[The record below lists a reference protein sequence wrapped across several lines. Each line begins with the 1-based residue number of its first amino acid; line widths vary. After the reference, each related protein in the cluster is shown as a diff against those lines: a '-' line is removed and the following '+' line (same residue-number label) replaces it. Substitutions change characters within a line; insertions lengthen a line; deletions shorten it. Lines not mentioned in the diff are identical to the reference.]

1 MKVDDKIKN
10 ILNRIEELKNKKV
23 KILIS
28 GFIEISFIIDDL
40 ESDFQADILK
50 LEDAK
55 NNSYVTINL
64 NQTYDAKI
72 DEYVI
77 ELYMDNDVVV
87 NIRVIWQ
94 NKNHVKI
101 NMALVL

>member
-1 MKVDDKIKN
+1 MDDKIKN

-28 GFIEISFIIDDL
+28 GFIEISFIIDNL
-40 ESDFQADILK
+40 ESSFQADILK

-55 NNSYVTINL
+55 NSSYVTINL
-64 NQTYDAKI
+64 NQAYDAKI

-77 ELYMDNDVVV
+77 KLYMDNDVVV
-87 NIRVIWQ
+87 NI
-94 NKNHVKI
+94 KI
-101 NMALVL
+101 V

>member
-1 MKVDDKIKN
+1 M
-10 ILNRIEELKNKKV
+10 

-28 GFIEISFIIDDL
+28 GFIEISFIIDNL

-87 NIRVIWQ
+87 NIRVI
-94 NKNHVKI
+94 
-101 NMALVL
+101 

>member
-1 MKVDDKIKN
+1 MDDKIKN

-28 GFIEISFIIDDL
+28 GFIEISFIIDNL

-50 LEDAK
+50 LEDAQ
-55 NNSYVTINL
+55 NSSYVTINL
-64 NQTYDAKI
+64 NQVYDAKI
-72 DEYVI
+72 DEDVI

-87 NIRVIWQ
+87 NIRVI
-94 NKNHVKI
+94 
-101 NMALVL
+101 

>member
-1 MKVDDKIKN
+1 MDDKTKN

-55 NNSYVTINL
+55 NSSYVTINL
-64 NQTYDAKI
+64 KQVYDTKI
-72 DEYVI
+72 DEDVI
-77 ELYMDNDVVV
+77 KLYMDNDILV
-87 NIRVIWQ
+87 NI
-94 NKNHVKI
+94 KI
-101 NMALVL
+101 V

>member
-1 MKVDDKIKN
+1 MLVDDKIKN

-28 GFIEISFIIDDL
+28 GFIEISFIIDNL

-50 LEDAK
+50 LEDAQ
-55 NNSYVTINL
+55 NSSYVTINL
-64 NQTYDAKI
+64 NQVYDAKI
-72 DEYVI
+72 DEDVI

-87 NIRVIWQ
+87 NIRVI
-94 NKNHVKI
+94 
-101 NMALVL
+101 

>member
-1 MKVDDKIKN
+1 MDDKIKN

-87 NIRVIWQ
+87 NIRVI
-94 NKNHVKI
+94 
-101 NMALVL
+101 